1 MKFPLRDAGRW
12 SGLVSTVNAGI
23 LPGSLITGASVVY
36 LSTTDLSA
44 LLWLAEAFVA
54 AFCLRTPVEN
64 SLRASPFPAR
74 GSASANFFILP
85 CLDSASSP
93 LFACRFT
100 DSVRHA
106 WPTGEFVPCAQAAH
120 FALVLPHAETTAN
133 APQQARPM
141 LI

>member
-12 SGLVSTVNAGI
+12 SGLVSTANGKI
-23 LPGSLITGASVVY
+23 LPGSLITGASVGY

-44 LLWLAEAFVA
+44 LLWLAGAFVA
-54 AFCLRTPVEN
+54 AFRLRTSVEN
-64 SLRASPFPAR
+64 SLPASPFPAR
-74 GSASANFFILP
+74 GSARANRSILS

-93 LFACRFT
+93 LFVYRFA
-100 DSVRHA
+100 DSGRHA

-120 FALVLPHAETTAN
+120 SALVLPHVETIAN

-141 LI
+141 LT